1 MPLPRRGILVFH
13 FRGHVHGVVLNIGRW
28 ILGPALAAPLALC
41 GQTAILRAHMDR
53 NAEESAE
60 APAVLAVL
68 DAKGTSQEFDG
79 FAALLRTEELS
90 PYQIPVHA
98 YSLGSGAA
106 KDLVASYQLL
116 PKAQWLLIDR
126 RTGALV
132 ARGERIPEIQ
142 TLAADLQK
150 AGFRDRVKD
159 LRAYL
164 KAFPDSLEAHE
175 QLLNQLR
182 LRGERLAQSYMGIQ
196 VETRRE
202 RLDRGDFAGFMHA
215 EAALE
220 TADLSKAKAL
230 DPVQDLKAWAAF
242 AQELETVFRNGEW
255 REMNFSWVRN
265 GRPLDAASPT
275 LRALYRRWQP
285 SVEAA
290 LQRNPASESFWD
302 VWIWMS
308 RAQGGRP
315 LAPLLA
321 ALRPTPFTPD
331 PWPPA
336 RAVQALFSLAATQ
349 NDWRTLEGLYQSQWD
364 NDSHLLRDAAPNPLD
379 SRARKI
385 SGNDVQTALLDQD
398 WTACLAPLL
407 ECCLRS
413 GDASQADALFTQALG
428 ASRWAALPAK
438 GAELARRCGQPAL
451 AERWRPLKP
460 ADFR

>member
-1 MPLPRRGILVFH
+1 MGL
-13 FRGHVHGVVLNIGRW
+13 
-28 ILGPALAAPLALC
+28 ALAAPLTLC
-41 GQTAILRAHMDR
+41 GQTAVLRAHLDR
-53 NAEESAE
+53 DAD
-60 APAVLAVL
+60 APADAPAALAVL
-68 DAKGTSQEFDG
+68 DATGTSQMSDG
-79 FAALLRTEELS
+79 FAALLQTDELL
-90 PYQIPVHA
+90 PYQVPVHA
-98 YSLGSGAA
+98 YSVGSGAA
-106 KDLVASYQLL
+106 KELAANYKLL
-116 PKAQWLLIDR
+116 PKAQWLLIDH
-126 RTGALV
+126 RTAALV
-132 ARGERIPEIQ
+132 ARGEGIPDVQ
-142 TLAADLQK
+142 TFAADLQK

-159 LRAYL
+159 LRVYL
-164 KAFPDSLEAHE
+164 KTFPDSLEAHE

-182 LRGERLAQSYMGIQ
+182 LRGERLAQRYMGIQ

-220 TADLSKAKAL
+220 TADLSQAKAL

-242 AQELETVFRNGEW
+242 AQELETVFRSGEW
-255 REMNFSWVRN
+255 RELNFSWVRN
-265 GRPLDAASPT
+265 GKPLDAASPT

-302 VWIWMS
+302 VWIWFS
-308 RAQGGRP
+308 RAQGGKP

-331 PWPPA
+331 QWPPA
-336 RAVQALFSLAATQ
+336 RAVQALFTLAATQ
-349 NDWRTLEGLYQSQWD
+349 DDWRTLEGLYQSQWD
-364 NDSHLLRDAAPNPLD
+364 NDSHPLRDAAPDTSVN
-379 SRARKI
+379 RAPQI

-413 GDASQADALFTQALG
+413 GDTSQADALFTQALG

-451 AERWRPLKP
+451 AARWWSLKP
-460 ADFR
+460 VDFR